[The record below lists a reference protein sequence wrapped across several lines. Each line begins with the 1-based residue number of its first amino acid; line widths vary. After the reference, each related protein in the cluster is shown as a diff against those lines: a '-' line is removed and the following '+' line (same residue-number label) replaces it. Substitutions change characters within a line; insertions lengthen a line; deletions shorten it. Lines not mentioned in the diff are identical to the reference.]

1 MNLTGPYVG
10 IVESNKDPEKLGRV
24 KVRVA
29 HVYGVPDGELG
40 GVGLND
46 IPWAIPAGL
55 PAGGTASSGGI
66 DWLPESGDQ
75 VMVMFL
81 DGEPEK
87 PVWMWM
93 MQTIDQ
99 QKSFPLHKYSA
110 SDKVPERAALTRY
123 GHTLE
128 FNSGSIIASTKS
140 GYAMMFLNGDVG
152 ASNGMI
158 QIFTPRGQLWE
169 LDDENQTLTINVLG
183 DCQQTLGGQWLSI
196 ADSMDFTSVTGGL
209 DITLGDTMKVITEG
223 DYQMT
228 ATGDGQET
236 YGGDHGMT
244 VGGSGTMTVG
254 TDLDI
259 AVGNYLTMT
268 FAQLD
273 LGASAT
279 EPFVLGNRLYQLFN
293 VLLLWLA
300 AHTHSNGNNG
310 SPTGP
315 PIVAPQGECTGLL
328 NQIRSNFIRGT

>member
-1 MNLTGPYVG
+1 MNLTGAYVG
-10 IVESNKDPEKLGRV
+10 VVESNKDPEKLGRV

-40 GVGLND
+40 GIGLND

-55 PAGGTASSGGI
+55 PAGGSAASGGI

-99 QKSFPLHKYSA
+99 QKSFPLHKYSTA
-110 SDKVPERAALTRY
+110 KKTPERAAMTRY
-123 GHTLE
+123 GHTVEL
-128 FNSGSIIASTKS
+128 NSGSVIASTKS
-140 GYAMMFLNGDVG
+140 GYAMMFLNGDIG
-152 ASNGMI
+152 AQNGMI
-158 QIFTPRGQLWE
+158 QIFTPKGQLWE
-169 LDDENQTLTINVLG
+169 LDDENRTLTINVLG
-183 DCQQTLGGQWLSI
+183 DCQQTFGGQWLSI
-196 ADSMDFTSVTGGL
+196 ADSMDFESVTGGF
-209 DITLGDTMKVITEG
+209 DITLGDTLKIISKG
-223 DYQMT
+223 DYDAT
-228 ATGDGQET
+228 FTGDSTET
-236 YGGDHGMT
+236 YGGSQT
-244 VGGSGTMTVG
+244 LSVGQSADITVG

-259 AVGNYLTMT
+259 TVVNYLTMA

-273 LGASAT
+273 LGLGAT

-328 NQIRSNFIRGT
+328 NQIRSNIIRGT